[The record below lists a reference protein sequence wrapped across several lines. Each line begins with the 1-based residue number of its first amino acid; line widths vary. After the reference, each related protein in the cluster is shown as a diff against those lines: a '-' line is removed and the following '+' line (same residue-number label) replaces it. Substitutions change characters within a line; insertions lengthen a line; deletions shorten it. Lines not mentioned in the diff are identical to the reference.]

1 MSIQIL
7 FSLFWIF
14 IGYLIKDSK
23 CISLNPGQITYNVIP
38 QDNNELEIDES
49 VTKDISAS
57 IFSVNCNLYISDQTY
72 LKQSVNND
80 SFLINFNPS
89 ETNETIQLIPLNEDF
104 QDGRECQLIIN
115 TMYDE
120 EKKLNFT
127 GNGPTVFFFNEEMSQ
142 IEITYNYTNDN
153 YVTFSFLFNDIA
165 TFNITIFLGTEKI
178 REKIVS
184 SSINI
189 FLTSE
194 ISNKDNKN
202 LVIYITRLEA
212 NENPVLMKF
221 GVFTNNTTPLI
232 LQKNYL
238 NYGFTTSNSQYL
250 YYYMEIF
257 KDEVGEIVLHD
268 KRQNGI
274 IMGKICKKGEC
285 SSEKTTDYPIN
296 EEKYK
301 GLHYKLYNFD
311 LSQTSECDKGCY
323 LLITYKH
330 EINNSTDNQ
339 DIVVG
344 YEFTLLPRIWSRQ
357 NIQPQLVNIPYN
369 EYIFGQFDLTPV
381 KCHYY
386 SIFVSSET
394 DIIGFEAKGKYFK
407 VFMEEGQ
414 KKVDIMNS
422 YMSVELIIE
431 NYKDYIEINA
441 KDNDYQNKYLS
452 FAVTSNDIFQKMNS
466 SYYFRITQR
475 KSTDYLILPLD
486 SNIANIIRPYSE
498 NDYEPVFFSYFL
510 LKNDYNEF
518 SLNYSIFSSNQN
530 INFHYKIVKIMSQN
544 ETDITQNYLNE
555 IIDNTETETETDET
569 EQKIIISND
578 TDNTIGYILVI
589 FNLFNNYVF
598 SISSSF
604 GNAET
609 EIYPQI
615 YSSGIYQ
622 INSVNTIMKF
632 YDLKDYSLTISHIH
646 GEGEIEYFL
655 PTKMKLDKNYKV
667 KQYTQIIQNNTLSI
681 YISNTNNKKS
691 QFILY
696 VELNYFKETN
706 DLGDLMF
713 SEPFSRIIKYN
724 SFPIYS
730 TVDLEV
736 ETLLINFNIFDFNNR
751 FSNYSLEG
759 MRIYNRSNMKYD
771 ISNFNSECNGIFD
784 TDTQLG
790 FMECEN
796 NQDDDNS
803 SMLIKI
809 NPEGA
814 FISDPLVYIFAME
827 KHECIYTPINQFML
841 GSFDKSIIEEPVEY
855 FISCDNA
862 GEKKDVIVIEFS
874 KNNKGLEISFTDLS
888 NVPFNYSN
896 KYILNGME
904 KYEISEYDDY
914 FKVKISFDYSIK
926 NSPRANYMLRY
937 YFKQEN
943 DIIDLI
949 ELNETIKNINYDKN
963 GKLFTFEF
971 EKMQNSTLILNTT
984 KIFYYLYLDKNI
996 NELLNTS
1003 AIVSTKPIYND
1014 IVSNDNIDN
1023 DTFKFKINLN
1033 SSSNETIY
1041 KYIIRIKI
1049 IAFNH
1054 QDLNVYVYSIPV
1066 DLKEFLNTIE
1076 WEKVLFFGVIIFVV
1090 VIILIFTLFL
1100 TIKFIKE
1107 KKKNRN
1113 LTEQVLSIKFS
1124 TGQELIKVDNNSSEK
1139 DKDYDT
1145 TFI

>member
-1 MSIQIL
+1 MTIQIL
-7 FSLFWIF
+7 FPLFWIF
-14 IGYLIKDSK
+14 IGYLIKDAK
-23 CISLNPGQITYNVIP
+23 CNTLIPGEITYANIT
-38 QDNNELEIDES
+38 QDNNELKIDES
-49 VTKDISAS
+49 ITKDITAS
-57 IFSVNCNLYISDQTY
+57 IFSANCNLYISSQNNI
-72 LKQSVNND
+72 KHSVNND
-80 SFLINFNPS
+80 SFLIKISPS
-89 ETNETIQLIPLNEDF
+89 EINDTIQFKPLNEDF
-104 QDGRECQLIIN
+104 QEGRDCQLIIN

-120 EKKLNFT
+120 EKKLIFT
-127 GNGPTVFFFNEEMSQ
+127 GNGQTVFFFDEEMSQ
-142 IEITYNYTNDN
+142 TEITYDYTKDN

-165 TFNITIFLGTEKI
+165 TFNIKIFLGTEKI
-178 REKIVS
+178 REKTVS

-194 ISNKDNKN
+194 LSNKDNNN
-202 LVIYITRLEA
+202 LIIKITKLEG
-212 NENPVLMKF
+212 NDNPVLMKF
-221 GVFTNNTTPLI
+221 GVFTNNITPLI

-250 YYYMEIF
+250 YYYMDIF

-274 IMGKICKKGEC
+274 IIGKICKKEDC
-285 SSEKTTDYPIN
+285 SFKNLSYYPIN

-301 GLHYKLYNFD
+301 GLHYKQYNFD
-311 LSQTSECDKGCY
+311 LSQTNDCDEGCN

-330 EINNSTDNQ
+330 EINNSTDDQ
-339 DIVVG
+339 DIIVG

-386 SIFVSSET
+386 SIFVSNET

-422 YMSVELIIE
+422 YTSVELAID
-431 NYKDYIEINA
+431 NYKDYIEINVE
-441 KDNDYQNKYLS
+441 DNNYKNKYLS

-475 KSTDYLILPLD
+475 KSTDYLIIPLD
-486 SNIANIIRPYSE
+486 SNIANIIRPLSE
-498 NDYEPVFFSYFL
+498 DDEDPVYFSYFL

-518 SLNYSIFSSNQN
+518 SLSYSIFPSNQN
-530 INFHYKIVKIMSQN
+530 IEFQYRIVKMSRD
-544 ETDITQNYLNE
+544 ETNITQNYLNT
-555 IIDNTETETETDET
+555 IIEEEAGEEMDENSP
-569 EQKIIISND
+569 KIIISND
-578 TDNTIGYILVI
+578 TDNTLGYILVI
-589 FNLFNNYVF
+589 FRVYNNYIAA
-598 SISSSF
+598 ISSSF
-604 GNAET
+604 GNTEK

-681 YISNTNNKKS
+681 HISNTNNRNS
-691 QFILY
+691 LFILY

-706 DLGDLMF
+706 NMGDIMF

-730 TVDLEV
+730 TVDLE
-736 ETLLINFNIFDFNNR
+736 EQTLLMNFNIFDFNNR

-759 MRIYNRSNMKYD
+759 MRIYNKSNMKYD
-771 ISNFNSECNGIFD
+771 ISNFKSECNGTFD

-790 FMECEN
+790 FLECEN
-796 NQDDDNS
+796 KDSIENS

-814 FISDPLVYIFAME
+814 FISDPLVYIFAMN
-827 KHECIYTPINQFML
+827 KYGCIYTPINQFIL
-841 GSFDKSIIEEPVEY
+841 GSIDNSLEESLEY
-855 FISCDNA
+855 LISCDND
-862 GEKKDVIVIEFS
+862 GEKKDVIVIEFN

-888 NVPFNYSN
+888 DIPFNYSK
-896 KYILNGME
+896 KYLINGME

-914 FKVKISFDYSIK
+914 FKVKINFDNSNK
-926 NSPRANYMLRY
+926 NSPKANYMLRY

-943 DIIDLI
+943 DIIDLV
-949 ELNETIKNINYDKN
+949 ELNETIKDINYDEN
-963 GKLFTFEF
+963 EKLFTFEF
-971 EKMQNSTLILNTT
+971 EKMQNSRLILNAT
-984 KIFYYLYLDKNI
+984 KIFYYLYLDNNI

-1014 IVSNDNIDN
+1014 IVSNDNVDN
-1023 DTFKFKINLN
+1023 DTFKLKINLN
-1033 SSSNETIY
+1033 SSSYNKKEY

-1066 DLKEFLNTIE
+1066 DL
-1076 WEKVLFFGVIIFVV
+1076 EKYLKTTNWKIIIILGVIIFVV
-1090 VIILIFTLFL
+1090 VIILIGTLFL
-1100 TIKFIKE
+1100 TIKFLKE
-1107 KKKNRN
+1107 RKKNRN

-1124 TGQELIKVDNNSSEK
+1124 SGQELIKVDNSNCEK
-1139 DKDYDT
+1139 DKDYET